1 LEHLLSNWHKI
12 VTQIEKA
19 RTILFLTDYDGT
31 LTPIVEKPESAIISD
46 LTRQL
51 LCSLSQ
57 QKGFIVGVISGRTLA
72 DTKEKVNVEGL
83 IYAGN
88 HGFEIEG
95 PGLNFVNPISE
106 EIKPYIRMVRQALAM
121 TLGTIKGVFVEDK
134 GITLSVHYRG
144 VEKEKSKEVETSI
157 ENAVKRPVSMGIV
170 NVTRGKKV
178 FELKPAVNWD
188 KGKAIQLLMK
198 KYGKGGRFSGLL
210 PIYLGDDITD
220 EDGFRAIEKYG
231 NGITVLV
238 GPARSESSARYYLNS
253 SEEVQCF
260 MSKLIKY
267 NKRGLTCEQLSTI

>member
-19 RTILFLTDYDGT
+19 RTILFLIDFDGT
-31 LTPIVEKPESAIISD
+31 LTPIVEKPEYAVISD

-51 LCSLSQ
+51 LISLSH
-57 QKGFIVGVISGRTLA
+57 QKGFIVGIISGRTLT
-72 DTKEKVNVEGL
+72 DIKEKVNVEGL

-95 PGLNFVNPISE
+95 PGLNFINPISD
-106 EIKPYIRMVRQALAM
+106 EIKLYLRMVSRVLIMA
-121 TLGTIKGVFVEDK
+121 LGTIKGVFVEDK

-144 VEKEKSKEVETSI
+144 VEKGKSKEVESSI
-157 ENAVKRPVSMGIV
+157 EDAVKRPVSMGIV

-178 FELKPAVNWD
+178 FEVRPAVNWD

-198 KYGKGGRFSGLL
+198 KCGKGGRLSGLL
-210 PIYLGDDITD
+210 PIYIGDDITD

-231 NGITVLV
+231 QGITVLV
-238 GPARSESSARYYLNS
+238 GLARSESSARYYLNS

-260 MSKLIKY
+260 MSKLIKHT
-267 NKRGLTCEQLSTI
+267 KRGLTCEQLSTI